1 MSISFYLRVLINIIY
16 DKIHPVDMNK
26 YKYNRLIRSQAKEN
40 TYLPRTRVIV
50 GFDEENNLYR
60 TFLPPPSTGT
70 LSKSFDRDAHG
81 KKIKDYEEGDS
92 QWI

>member
-1 MSISFYLRVLINIIY
+1 MIIFFYLRVLINIIY
-16 DKIHPVDMNK
+16 DKIHPVDMD
-26 YKYNRLIRSQAKEN
+26 KYNRLMIGRAKKN
-40 TYLPRTRVIV
+40 TDLPRTRVIV
-50 GFDEENNLYR
+50 GFDKENNLYR

-70 LSKSFDRDAHG
+70 LSKSFGRDVHG

>member
-1 MSISFYLRVLINIIY
+1 MIIFFYLRVLINIIY
-16 DKIHPVDMNK
+16 DKIHPVDMD
-26 YKYNRLIRSQAKEN
+26 KYNRLMIGRAKKN
-40 TYLPRTRVIV
+40 VDLPRTRVIV

-70 LSKSFDRDAHG
+70 LSKSFGRDVHG
-81 KKIKDYEEGDS
+81 KKIKDYEEGDL

>member
-1 MSISFYLRVLINIIY
+1 MIIFFYLRVLINIIY
-16 DKIHPVDMNK
+16 DKIHPVDMD
-26 YKYNRLIRSQAKEN
+26 KYNRLIIGRAKEN
-40 TYLPRTRVIV
+40 VYLPRTRVIV

-60 TFLPPPSTGT
+60 TFLPPPSSGT
-70 LSKSFDRDAHG
+70 LSKSFGRDVHG

>member
-1 MSISFYLRVLINIIY
+1 MIIFFYLRVLINIIY
-16 DKIHPVDMNK
+16 DKIHPVDMD
-26 YKYNRLIRSQAKEN
+26 KYNRLMIGRAKKN
-40 TYLPRTRVIV
+40 VDLPRTRVIV

-60 TFLPPPSTGT
+60 TFLPPPSSGT
-70 LSKSFDRDAHG
+70 LSKSFGRDVHG